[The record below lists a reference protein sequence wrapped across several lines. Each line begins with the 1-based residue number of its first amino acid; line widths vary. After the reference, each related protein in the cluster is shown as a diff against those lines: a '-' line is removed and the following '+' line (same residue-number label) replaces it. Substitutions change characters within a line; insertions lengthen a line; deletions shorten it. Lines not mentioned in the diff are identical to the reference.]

1 MPGREALLA
10 QETPGSQ
17 GILHCRGKWM
27 LGRQPI
33 SHGQRSYPRGATGL
47 GHHAT
52 MAADGAGAVAP
63 AMEEQQNTGGIAA
76 GRGRPFSRHAV
87 EIDGIEL
94 HVGGHRPERTDL
106 VEALTTSWP
115 SD

>member
-1 MPGREALLA
+1 
-10 QETPGSQ
+10 
-17 GILHCRGKWM
+17 M

-33 SHGQRSYPRGATGL
+33 SHGQRPYPRGATGL

-63 AMEEQQNTGGIAA
+63 AMEEQQHTGGIAA

-94 HVGGHRPERTDL
+94 HVGRHRPERADL
-106 VEALTTSWP
+106 VEALTALWP
-115 SD
+115 SDRSRLGRQQRTDGIDFVPFHQRLA